1 MSDKDSS
8 FEFFLVGFIAGCVSS
23 AVVSV
28 LFAPKSGEET
38 RNLIREKSEDLI
50 NNANQSLDKV
60 YKQAEIATNNAVEK
74 LNQFAE
80 IAREQSDTLSQRG
93 RELLQQAQEKIHAQ
107 TQGMDGEG
115 ESDEILTVAEM

>member
-1 MSDKDSS
+1 MSEKESS
-8 FEFFLVGFIAGCVSS
+8 FEYFLVGFIAGCVSS

-38 RNLIREKSEDLI
+38 RALIREKSENLI
-50 NNANQSLDKV
+50 NSANQSLDKV

-80 IAREQSDTLSQRG
+80 IAREQSDSLTQRG

-107 TQGMDGEG
+107 SQETGGEG

>member
-8 FEFFLVGFIAGCVSS
+8 FEYFLVGFIAGCVSS

-74 LNQFAE
+74 LTQFAE
-80 IAREQSDTLSQRG
+80 IAREQSDTLGQRG
-93 RELLQQAQEKIHAQ
+93 RELLHQAQEKIHAQ
-107 TQGMDGEG
+107 AQGMDGEG

>member
-80 IAREQSDTLSQRG
+80 IAREQ
-93 RELLQQAQEKIHAQ
+93 
-107 TQGMDGEG
+107 
-115 ESDEILTVAEM
+115 

>member
-50 NNANQSLDKV
+50 NSANQSLDKV

-93 RELLQQAQEKIHAQ
+93 RELLQQAQEKIHVQ

-115 ESDEILTVAEM
+115 ESDEILTVAEI

>member
-1 MSDKDSS
+1 MSEKESS
-8 FEFFLVGFIAGCVSS
+8 FEFFLVGFVAGCVSS
-23 AVVSV
+23 AIVSV

-38 RNLIREKSEDLI
+38 RTMIREKSEDII
-50 NNANQSLDKV
+50 NTANQSLDKV
-60 YKQAEIATNNAVEK
+60 YKQAEIATSNAVEK

-80 IAREQSDTLSQRG
+80 IAREQSDMLTQRG

-107 TQGMDGEG
+107 TQEMSGEG